1 MPLTEIQI
9 RQAKPKEKT
18 FSLGDGRGLILEV
31 RPNGSKLW
39 VARLWEKGSA
49 DPTTGKRRSKEFRRG
64 LGSYPEISLKAAR
77 EKNFELRMK
86 SYTTDIRNKDSVL
99 FSDTAEEWMKVRIL
113 PRLAPSYVRVIRIR
127 LDRWILPEFEGLTLG
142 EVSSKRIL
150 DLCRRIGQRGTYET
164 ASRVKQLIG
173 QVFRYAVAVGVAD
186 GDPTAALAGALTPS
200 PGKHRAAITDER
212 EIGELMRRIAG
223 YPYPVMRCALLFSAL
238 TFCRPGEIR
247 HAEWGEIDLEKRE
260 WRIGAEKMKMRRP
273 HIVPLCEEAVDV
285 LKELREHT
293 GKQRWLFPSPRRDGR
308 PMSENGVRVAL
319 RSLGYSNDDMCAH
332 GFRAMASTAL
342 NENGWPVDVI
352 ERQLAHVERNSVR
365 KAYNH
370 AEYLPQRREMM
381 AWWGRYLEGKRQ
393 N

>member
-1 MPLTEIQI
+1 
-9 RQAKPKEKT
+9 
-18 FSLGDGRGLILEV
+18 
-31 RPNGSKLW
+31 
-39 VARLWEKGSA
+39 
-49 DPTTGKRRSKEFRRG
+49 
-64 LGSYPEISLKAAR
+64 
-77 EKNFELRMK
+77 
-86 SYTTDIRNKDSVL
+86 
-99 FSDTAEEWMKVRIL
+99 
-113 PRLAPSYVRVIRIR
+113 
-127 LDRWILPEFEGLTLG
+127 
-142 EVSSKRIL
+142 
-150 DLCRRIGQRGTYET
+150 
-164 ASRVKQLIG
+164 
-173 QVFRYAVAVGVAD
+173 
-186 GDPTAALAGALTPS
+186 
-200 PGKHRAAITDER
+200 
-212 EIGELMRRIAG
+212 MRRIAG

-319 RSLGYSNDDMCAH
+319 RSLGYTNDDMCAY

-381 AWWGRYLEGKRQ
+381 AWWGRFLVEKRE